1 MQAWRRAFPE
11 TEARFVCVCV
21 DGRPEATAREFQ
33 RLYFDRD
40 MVNAFIDSRD
50 DFPRFQTQLGCQ
62 GLVVVDAEG
71 RFATRRSPAFLDH
84 RNAAFEVVENAL
96 HALAMRARATDG
108 AEFQTDSRTARDG
121 AARGADDC
129 TNDEKKRIARFA
141 TNACGETAADLDDE
155 TGFAFAKLPTVEHPD
170 MDSEHADIERLMRL
184 ALDTR
189 AARDVRNLTEVFR
202 KHAAAEEA
210 LLRDAEDAAS
220 STASGG
226 AVGEVQSTPYSFR
239 ASSSH
244 AADHERV
251 IAELHAV
258 VSSLGAETH
267 VTTRS
272 RGMTVFSEKK
282 VDRGILER
290 ACRAIVEHAVT
301 YDAAYKGKLACA

>member
-62 GLVVVDAEG
+62 GLVVVDADG
-71 RFATRRSPAFLDH
+71 RFATQRSPAFLDH

-96 HALAMRARATDG
+96 RALAMRARATDETP
-108 AEFQTDSRTARDG
+108 EFQTESRTARADD
-121 AARGADDC
+121 AARGADDA
-129 TNDEKKRIARFA
+129 NDEKKPARFA
-141 TNACGETAADLDDE
+141 TNACEETAADLDDE
-155 TGFAFAKLPTVEHPD
+155 TGFAFAKLPTVGHPA
-170 MDSEHADIERLMRL
+170 MDAEHAEIERLMRL

-189 AARDVRNLTEVFR
+189 VARDVRNLTEVFR
-202 KHAAAEEA
+202 EHAAAEEA

-220 STASGG
+220 SIDT
-226 AVGEVQSTPYSFR
+226 QSTPHSFR

-258 VSSLGAETH
+258 VSSVGAETH
-267 VTTRS
+267 VATRS
-272 RGMTVFSEKK
+272 RGVTVFSEKK

-301 YDAAYKGKLACA
+301 YDAAYEGKIACA

>member
-1 MQAWRRAFPE
+1 M
-11 TEARFVCVCV
+11 CVCV
-21 DGRPEATAREFQ
+21 DSRPEATAREFQ

-62 GLVVVDAEG
+62 GLVVVDADG

-108 AEFQTDSRTARDG
+108 AEFQTDSRAARDG
-121 AARGADDC
+121 AARGADDA
-129 TNDEKKRIARFA
+129 NDEKKQVRFA
-141 TNACGETAADLDDE
+141 TNACEETAADLDDE
-155 TGFAFAKLPTVEHPD
+155 TGFAFAKLPTVGHPA
-170 MDSEHADIERLMRL
+170 MDAEHAEIERLMRL

-226 AVGEVQSTPYSFR
+226 ALGEVQSTPYSFR